1 MTNCKQENRRKEI
14 ETAFAEHPWLAQ
26 HLRKEML
33 EELQVIGDPD
43 YSFFLKRMDCY
54 LHMEV
59 MWLLDQNGEYLGEV
73 NDFEKT
79 SGSDTFSFGTRNE
92 TMKEALERIPFE
104 TFYLLKNRNYTHAVL
119 YKAPDKKSLLQ
130 YSREVLR
137 Y

>member
-1 MTNCKQENRRKEI
+1 MSHCKQENRQKEI
-14 ETAFAEHPWLAQ
+14 EAAFAEHPWLAQ
-26 HLRKEML
+26 HLRREML
-33 EELQVIGDPD
+33 EELQTVGDPD
-43 YSFFLKRMDCY
+43 YSFFLKRTDCY

-59 MWLLDQNGEYLGEV
+59 VWLLGQNGEYLGEL
-73 NDFEKT
+73 NELK
-79 SGSDTFSFGTRNE
+79 SSSLSNIFSFEVKNE
-92 TMKEALERIPFE
+92 TMKEALERVAGE